1 MKVKE
6 FWRKHK
12 TKICVVGGTIVVG
25 TVVFLITKDSK
36 YKLDTRGKKII
47 YWPDVDSGVMD
58 IERVKSILEANKD
71 NSSKFAIFRE
81 GPNPNEYVTILLSD
95 GVVIPERA

>member
-12 TKICVVGGTIVVG
+12 TKICVIGGATIVG

-36 YKLDTRGKKII
+36 YMLNAKGKKAII
-47 YWPDVDSGVMD
+47 WDDINNGFMD
-58 IERVKSILEANKD
+58 IERVKAILDANKD

-95 GVVIPERA
+95 DVVLV